1 MTRRQVLYILA
12 GAALLAAAGALMLL
26 RTPDTTDNV
35 VLYPDAYSREYYLN
49 LCGWQVTLLQE
60 DTVTIPR
67 QFNDTYRAYSQLQE
81 KQGFPLSR
89 HKGEQALRCTYQVE
103 NYGGDV
109 PVRAELLLCGGVIV
123 AGSIY
128 TLEQPSVQI
137 GLHGET

>member
-1 MTRRQVLYILA
+1 MTKRHILCILA
-12 GAALLAAAGALMLL
+12 GAALLGTAGMLL
-26 RTPDTTDNV
+26 LLHTPDTTDNV

-67 QFNDTYRAYSQLQE
+67 QFNTVYEAYSQLQE

-89 HKGEQALRCTYQVE
+89 HKGEAALRCTYQVD

-128 TLEQPSVQI
+128 TLEQPTVQT

>member
-1 MTRRQVLYILA
+1 MTKRHILRILA
-12 GAALLAAAGALMLL
+12 GAALLGTAGMLL
-26 RTPDTTDNV
+26 LLHTPDTTDNV

-67 QFNDTYRAYSQLQE
+67 QFNTVYEAYSQLQE
-81 KQGFPLSR
+81 
-89 HKGEQALRCTYQVE
+89 EALRCTYQVE

-128 TLEQPSVQI
+128 TLEQPTVQT
-137 GLHGET
+137 GLHGEA

>member
-67 QFNDTYRAYSQLQE
+67 QFNDTYRAYSQ
-81 KQGFPLSR
+81 
-89 HKGEQALRCTYQVE
+89 KGEFLMLASVS
-103 NYGGDV
+103 GGTMTTVKSFFEPD
-109 PVRAELLLCGGVIV
+109 
-123 AGSIY
+123 
-128 TLEQPSVQI
+128 EQ
-137 GLHGET
+137 T

>member
-1 MTRRQVLYILA
+1 MKKRHILCVLA
-12 GAALLAAAGALMLL
+12 GAALLGGMLWLL

-67 QFNDTYRAYSQLQE
+67 QFNQTYAAYSQLQE

-128 TLEQPSVQI
+128 TLEQPSVQT
-137 GLHGET
+137 GLHGEV